1 MMTITATENTSRP
14 QTARRTLS
22 PHYGNREYRRS
33 PVLTRSELRQLVL
46 DQLG

>member
-1 MMTITATENTSRP
+1 MTITTLENTSRP
-14 QTARRTLS
+14 QTARRTLT
-22 PHYGNREYRRS
+22 PYYGNREHRRS